1 MEMLETFENEPA
13 ALRFMSGIF
22 GDVTARARTAIAD
35 FDAFDIE
42 ALGDIAHLGNEVLN
56 RVRGLPLAEVA
67 LTGLYQRYLR
77 EERPEDW
84 KHLFK
89 EATRTAYNLKYMFR
103 ESLPMARERFVEQLG
118 ANLSGRPRELFSKL
132 VDDAGSASE
141 TLREMSRTAS
151 AVRKSKRV

>member
-103 ESLPMARERFVEQLG
+103 ESLPMARRKFLEHLEL
-118 ANLSGRPRELFSKL
+118 NLHGRPQQVHHHLEP
-132 VDDAGSASE
+132 
-141 TLREMSRTAS
+141 
-151 AVRKSKRV
+151 